1 MKIIKD
7 FFNLSTSRNEL
18 GVCLSGGGALGL
30 AHIGVLQSLEEHGIF
45 PTQIVGSSMG
55 AIIGTF
61 YAAGFSPAEMLQLIK
76 DDKLYKVTKLMTFRP
91 TFLKSGIS
99 THTLLHSLIRELIPH
114 NSFEGLKKKMH
125 VCVVNLNT
133 AQWEIM
139 DSGDKLDKWVAA
151 SASIPGLFESMKLND
166 AFYVDG
172 GLLNNMPAQGIEKFC
187 KTIIG
192 VDVIPHRLP
201 LDLKKPTDNLAYSVR
216 AVQHQNSKVGR
227 DLCQFLIE
235 PNAIDEFNEFS
246 FDAYMDIYQHGYKT
260 ATDYILENP
269 EILKLAQK
277 KVEVSVA
284 EL

>member
-1 MKIIKD
+1 MNVIRD
-7 FFNLSTSRNEL
+7 FFNLSTTKNEI
-18 GVCLSGGGALGL
+18 GICLSGGAALGL
-30 AHIGVLQSLEEHGIF
+30 AHIGVLQALEEHGVF
-45 PTQIVGSSMG
+45 PTQIAGSSMG
-55 AIIGTF
+55 AIIGVF

-91 TFLKSGIS
+91 MSLKSGLS
-99 THTLLHSLIRELIPH
+99 THTILRSLIRELIPH

-133 AQWEIM
+133 AEWEII
-139 DSGDKLDKWVAA
+139 DSGGKLDKWVAA

-172 GLLNNMPAQGIEKFC
+172 GLLNNLPAQGIEKFC

-192 VDVIPHRLP
+192 VNVIPHRVP

-227 DLCQFLIE
+227 DLCNFLIE
-235 PNAIDEFNEFS
+235 PTAIDEFNEFS
-246 FDAYMDIYQHGYKT
+246 FDSYLGIYQHGYK
-260 ATDYILENP
+260 AAKDYILENP
-269 EILKLAQK
+269 EILKSAQK
-277 KVEVSVA
+277 KVEV
-284 EL
+284 LI

>member
-1 MKIIKD
+1 MNVIRD
-7 FFNLSTSRNEL
+7 LFNLSTTKNEI
-18 GVCLSGGGALGL
+18 GICLSGGAALGL
-30 AHIGVLQSLEEHGIF
+30 AHIGVLQALEEHGIY
-45 PTQIVGSSMG
+45 PTQIAGSSMG
-55 AIIGTF
+55 AIIGVF
-61 YAAGFSPAEMLQLIK
+61 YAAGFTPAEMLQLIK

-91 TFLKSGIS
+91 TFLKSGLS
-99 THTLLHSLIRELIPH
+99 THTILRSLIRELIPH
-114 NSFEGLKKKMH
+114 NSFEGLKRKMH

-133 AQWEIM
+133 AEWEII
-139 DSGDKLDKWVAA
+139 DSGGKLDKWVAA

-166 AFYVDG
+166 IFYVDG
-172 GLLNNMPAQGIEKFC
+172 GLLNNLPAQGIEKFC

-192 VDVIPHRLP
+192 VNVIPHRVP

-235 PNAIDEFNEFS
+235 PTAIDEFNEFS
-246 FDAYMDIYQHGYKT
+246 FDSYMGIYQHGYKA

-277 KVEVSVA
+277 KNEVSMV
-284 EL
+284 L